1 MRKFLIITNR
11 FKDVEQR
18 HTEKVCAFLHAKGA
32 KINRVLIDRKV
43 KNIDTGLLEEVVCAI
58 LLGGDGTMM
67 QFANQLSAAGI
78 PMLGINLGHM
88 GYLAEVDCNNVEAA
102 LNRVFAGDY
111 SIQERMMITGHVQ
124 KKGKTVISQNALND
138 IVITRGGILQVLNF
152 NLYINRKFL
161 KNYNADGVILA
172 TPTGSTAYNLSAGG
186 PIADP
191 GSELLIVTPVSPHT
205 LMNRSLVLKATDNVE
220 IEVLMTH
227 EEETEDIMEAHFDGK
242 SAIKL
247 SVGDRISVSKSEQK
261 VKMIRL
267 NEISFLETLH
277 NKMKEI

>member
-11 FKDVEQR
+11 FKDAEQKN
-18 HTEKVCAFLHAKGA
+18 TEKVCAFLNAKGA
-32 KINRVLIDRKV
+32 KVNSVLIDRKV
-43 KNIDTGLLEEVVCAI
+43 KTIKEDLLDETDCAI
-58 LLGGDGTMM
+58 VLGGDGTMM

-78 PMLGINLGHM
+78 PMLGVNLGHM
-88 GYLAEVDCNNVEAA
+88 GYMAEVDISNLEGA

-111 SIQERMMITGHVQ
+111 AIQERMMLAGNVQ
-124 KKGKTVISQNALND
+124 KKGKVMFTENALND
-138 IVITRGGILQVLNF
+138 VVITRSGKFQVLNF
-152 NLYINRKFL
+152 NLYINGKFL

-191 GSELLIVTPVSPHT
+191 GSEILIVTPISPHT

-227 EEETEDIMEAHFDGK
+227 EDETEDIMEAYFDGK
-242 SAIKL
+242 SPIKL
-247 SVGDRISVSKSEQK
+247 SVGDRIGVSKSAQK

-277 NKMKEI
+277 NKIKEN